1 MFATEKIPVI
11 EGLSHF
17 CQVVPES
24 QGRAEGF
31 FPG

>member
-1 MFATEKIPVI
+1 MLATKKKAVI
-11 EGLSHF
+11 DGLSHF
-17 CQVVPES
+17 CRATPES